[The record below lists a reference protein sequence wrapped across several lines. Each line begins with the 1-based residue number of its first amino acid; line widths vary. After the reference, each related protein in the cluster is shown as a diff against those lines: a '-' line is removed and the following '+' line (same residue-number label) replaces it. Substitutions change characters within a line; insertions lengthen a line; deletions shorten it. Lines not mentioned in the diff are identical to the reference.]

1 MLNWIRY
8 FKHEKCDTV
17 FRAVACCVKVVSE
30 GSHRLRKNAAVF
42 AFFCAHGCNLGF
54 LGCARP
60 WHLTFLRIR
69 GVSPVERFHKIHLAG
84 PVFANE
90 ESLRI
95 SSETLCAI
103 IIGSVRSFEADSTKT
118 FIFLFIV
125 SFICVAAQTEMAS
138 EKLPMHTRTIAIILD
153 WNPSDNDTADRI
165 AARNVIAL

>member
-30 GSHRLRKNAAVF
+30 GSHRLRKNATVF
-42 AFFCAHGCNLGF
+42 AFFVLTDAILGFWVAHGLDTW
-54 LGCARP
+54 L
-60 WHLTFLRIR
+60 LRIR

-103 IIGSVRSFEADSTKT
+103 IIGSVRSFGADSTKT

-153 WNPSDNDTADRI
+153 WNPSDNDTADQI